1 VRNKKRKRESEK
13 QTPDEN
19 LNLLE
24 IFSLPEIEKI
34 YQLVLDLRKLR
45 KIDKTVEN
53 FKEEMERVLEYEFFY
68 IGDFLIEQNWHKNKS
83 KVEALWAYLRKQLS

>member
-1 VRNKKRKRESEK
+1 MRNKKRKRESEK

-45 KIDKTVEN
+45 KIDKNMEN
-53 FKEEMERVLEYEFFY
+53 FKEEMERVLESEFFY
-68 IGDFLIEQNWHKNKS
+68 IGDFLIEMGWHKNKA